1 MQRAWQLLDL
11 RMEPGDFAFALL
23 SDGAVE
29 IEVMFYAV
37 LQGRRFVAQRLD
49 IQGSGPN
56 VLGFV
61 ALRELAQWVIEFL
74 DVDEVRIEGATRT
87 SGAGPGR
94 RPAPIVFR
102 RVGHS
107 DP

>member
-49 IQGSGPN
+49 IQGSA
-56 VLGFV
+56 VLCSFRHH
-61 ALRELAQWVIEFL
+61 ALIWM
-74 DVDEVRIEGATRT
+74 
-87 SGAGPGR
+87 
-94 RPAPIVFR
+94 
-102 RVGHS
+102 
-107 DP
+107 